1 MASALQQAH
10 LVVPSCSR
18 TSATGGG
25 AAAGPRLPVGAR
37 QRSVR
42 TVAPRRRSQITAAAA
57 VDISTGRGLGE
68 ALRPDFPILD
78 QQVNGHPLVYLD
90 NAATSQKPT
99 AVVAKLSEYYEGYNS
114 NVHRGVH
121 SLAARATTEYEAAR
135 AKVASFINAA
145 SDREIVYTR
154 NASEAINLV
163 ANTWGSANIREG
175 DEIVTTVMEHHSN
188 IVPWQ
193 MLAQRTGA
201 VLKFCKLNESQELDM
216 EMMAELITPRTKLV
230 SVVHVSNMLGC
241 VNPVEEIVAM
251 AAKVGARV
259 LLDSCQSVPHMEV
272 NVQALGADWIVA
284 SGHKM
289 CAPTGIGFLWGKS
302 EVLESMPPWMGGGEM
317 IADVFLEHSTYA
329 EPPARFEAGTPA
341 IAEAIAL
348 GAAVDYLQAIGM
360 DKVHD
365 YEQELGEYL
374 YTKLSEVPGVTI
386 YGPTLSA
393 KGGRAALCAFNV
405 EGLHATDLST
415 LLDASGV
422 AVRSGHHC
430 TQPVHRYLDIPA
442 SARASLYIYNTK
454 AEVDTFIKELKETVS
469 FFSEMQL

>member
-1 MASALQQAH
+1 
-10 LVVPSCSR
+10 
-18 TSATGGG
+18 
-25 AAAGPRLPVGAR
+25 
-37 QRSVR
+37 
-42 TVAPRRRSQITAAAA
+42 
-57 VDISTGRGLGE
+57 
-68 ALRPDFPILD
+68 
-78 QQVNGHPLVYLD
+78 
-90 NAATSQKPT
+90 
-99 AVVAKLSEYYEGYNS
+99 
-114 NVHRGVH
+114 
-121 SLAARATTEYEAAR
+121 
-135 AKVASFINAA
+135 
-145 SDREIVYTR
+145 
-154 NASEAINLV
+154 
-163 ANTWGSANIREG
+163 
-175 DEIVTTVMEHHSN
+175 
-188 IVPWQ
+188 
-193 MLAQRTGA
+193 
-201 VLKFCKLNESQELDM
+201 
-216 EMMAELITPRTKLV
+216 
-230 SVVHVSNMLGC
+230 
-241 VNPVEEIVAM
+241 
-251 AAKVGARV
+251 V

-386 YGPTLSA
+386 YGPTQSA